1 MKTISTITL
10 MGNDFMYALLDSGSL
25 MRIAQEPITQSPNT
39 KSKKVPPPVHP
50 VLPQSS
56 HILIQA
62 QSQLITWSVVI
73 FVFLAPY
80 LTNTPQALAIDFR
93 LAMFTLL
100 D

>member
-1 MKTISTITL
+1 
-10 MGNDFMYALLDSGSL
+10 
-25 MRIAQEPITQSPNT
+25 
-39 KSKKVPPPVHP
+39 
-50 VLPQSS
+50 
-56 HILIQA
+56 LIQA